1 MRNGEKEKEKKRRK
15 WMKGVIETW
24 DVRNDSGITMRTIKR
39 EIKWKKWEMKG
50 KTSPKGEDERFCL
63 LENKQNCP
71 LTEIKENKKQYDGGR
86 NL

>member
-1 MRNGEKEKEKKRRK
+1 MVREKKKEREEKKMMGVRK
-15 WMKGVIETW
+15 TW

-63 LENKQNCP
+63 LENK
-71 LTEIKENKKQYDGGR
+71 
-86 NL
+86 

>member
-1 MRNGEKEKEKKRRK
+1 MRKKRKRREEKKMMGVRK
-15 WMKGVIETW
+15 IW

-63 LENKQNCP
+63 LENK
-71 LTEIKENKKQYDGGR
+71 
-86 NL
+86 

>member
-1 MRNGEKEKEKKRRK
+1 MVRKKRKEREEKKMMGVRK
-15 WMKGVIETW
+15 TW

-63 LENKQNCP
+63 FENK
-71 LTEIKENKKQYDGGR
+71 
-86 NL
+86 

>member
-1 MRNGEKEKEKKRRK
+1 MVREKRKEREEKKMMGVRK
-15 WMKGVIETW
+15 TW

-63 LENKQNCP
+63 LENK
-71 LTEIKENKKQYDGGR
+71 
-86 NL
+86 

>member
-1 MRNGEKEKEKKRRK
+1 MVRKKRKEREEKKMMGVRK
-15 WMKGVIETW
+15 TW

-63 LENKQNCP
+63 LENK
-71 LTEIKENKKQYDGGR
+71 
-86 NL
+86 